1 MFFSFFVVS
10 DVKQGDDLFRPAAER
25 AKRRHA
31 RPHALESDD
40 DDENDDEG
48 GEKDNTL
55 QDEETVSDRVEATV
69 PVNEAPEILVNS
81 FFKK

>member
-40 DDENDDEG
+40 DVDNDDEG

>member
-40 DDENDDEG
+40 DVDNDDEG

-55 QDEETVSDRVEATV
+55 QDEETVSDKVEATV